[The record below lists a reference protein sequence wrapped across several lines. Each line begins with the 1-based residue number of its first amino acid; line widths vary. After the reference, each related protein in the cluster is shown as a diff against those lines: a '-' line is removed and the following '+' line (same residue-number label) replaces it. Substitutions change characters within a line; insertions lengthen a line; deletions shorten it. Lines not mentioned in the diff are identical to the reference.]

1 MSVYVPK
8 QVREVGSLKLESQAV
23 VTYLMR
29 VLGMEFGSSA
39 GATYAPHLKPFL
51 QPEPVKS

>member
-29 VLGMEFGSSA
+29 VLGIEFGSSA